1 MHVTDRSP
9 RAQEFSSGNLTVV
22 LSVAMHPRCVITVTN
37 RILDACSSKLSVIG
51 LVFASPADLRPYP
64 RVIAVV
70 DALGSA

>member
-1 MHVTDRSP
+1 
-9 RAQEFSSGNLTVV
+9 
-22 LSVAMHPRCVITVTN
+22 MHPRCVITVTN